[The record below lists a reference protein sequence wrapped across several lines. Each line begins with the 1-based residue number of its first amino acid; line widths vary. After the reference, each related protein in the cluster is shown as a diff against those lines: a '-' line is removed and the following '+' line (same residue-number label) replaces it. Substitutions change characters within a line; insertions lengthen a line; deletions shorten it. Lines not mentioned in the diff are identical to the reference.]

1 MIWVVAILMAG
12 TGLGWVVVRRRRK
25 AGQKTA

>member
-12 TGLGWVVVRRRRK
+12 TGLGWVGVRRRRQ